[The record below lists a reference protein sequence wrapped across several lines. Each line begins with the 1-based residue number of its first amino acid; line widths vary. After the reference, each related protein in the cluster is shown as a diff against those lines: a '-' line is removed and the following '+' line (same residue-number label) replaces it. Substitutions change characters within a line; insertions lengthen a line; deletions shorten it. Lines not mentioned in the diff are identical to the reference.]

1 MHLLQSR
8 VYAGAPGETVTV
20 TTDVE
25 GSGAA
30 TVFIDGQQ
38 VGEDPTFTITGNPG
52 DETHMRISLFG
63 AVGESCVVTISAVD
77 GGNDGD
83 LLLCQTL
90 DPAPSH
96 LYRFI
101 VTPATAVAT
110 LESVRLSRQ
119 GGPTARQIAP
129 PTRARKRGAKRGR
142 SGK

>member
-1 MHLLQSR
+1 MHLLASR

-20 TTDVE
+20 ATDVE
-25 GSGAA
+25 GSGAV
-30 TVFIDGQQ
+30 TVFIDGQE
-38 VGEDPTFTITGNPG
+38 VEDDPTFPITGNPG

-77 GGNDGD
+77 GGSDGD

-101 VTPATAVAT
+101 VTPASALAA

-119 GGPTARQIAP
+119 GGAAAGQVAP
-129 PTRARKRGAKRGR
+129 PTRARKRGTKRGR

>member
-1 MHLLQSR
+1 MHLLESR
-8 VYAGAPGETVTV
+8 VYAGAPGETVRV

-25 GSGAA
+25 GGGAV
-30 TVFIDGQQ
+30 TVFVDGRE
-38 VGEDPTFTITGNPG
+38 VEEDPSFTIRGNPG

-63 AVGESCVVTISAVD
+63 AVGESCVVTITEVD
-77 GGNDGD
+77 GGSDGD

-101 VTPATAVAT
+101 ITSATALVT
-110 LESVRLSRQ
+110 LNDARLSRR
-119 GGPTARQIAP
+119 GGPK
-129 PTRARKRGAKRGR
+129 RARKRAAKRGR

>member
-25 GSGAA
+25 GGGAV
-30 TVFIDGQQ
+30 TVFVDGRE
-38 VGEDPTFTITGNPG
+38 VEEDPSFTITGNPG

-63 AVGESCVVTISAVD
+63 AVGESCVVTITEVD
-77 GGNDGD
+77 GGSDGD

-101 VTPATAVAT
+101 VTSATALAT
-110 LESVRLSRQ
+110 LGGARLSRR
-119 GGPTARQIAP
+119 GGAAREAAP
-129 PTRARKRGAKRGR
+129 PKRARKRATKRGR